1 MKLKGHKPD
10 PDNVMFEKT
19 WNLLTFSEV
28 CDAVQQLEER
38 VCLPTKEDKN
48 KWPEVMAALKAAQ

>member
-1 MKLKGHKPD
+1 
-10 PDNVMFEKT
+10 MFEKT

-48 KWPEVMAALKAAQ
+48 KWPEVMAALKAGQ